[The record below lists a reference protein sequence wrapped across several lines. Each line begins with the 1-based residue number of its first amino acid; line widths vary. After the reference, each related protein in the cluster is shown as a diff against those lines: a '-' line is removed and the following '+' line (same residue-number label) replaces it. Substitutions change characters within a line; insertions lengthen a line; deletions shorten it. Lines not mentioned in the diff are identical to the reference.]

1 MATKKIYTKIKEYF
15 KTTIIYEII
24 SEGHKF
30 IKNHPKI
37 ISAVIIMIFAV
48 GIATYPIIDKTMNNS
63 GTTDASSQPPSKNQ
77 LEQHI
82 YVTVTGE
89 VASPGMY
96 EMTSDERINDA
107 IRKAGGFT
115 ENAYTENINLAQK
128 LQDGQYI
135 NVISKEHSEGTNSVS
150 ESKSPSEFYGIV
162 NINTASVEELCQLP
176 GIGEATALKIIEY
189 RESAGRFEDIRDIQ
203 NVKGIGQ
210 AKYDKIKNNITI

>member
-1 MATKKIYTKIKEYF
+1 MSKIKEYF

-30 IKNHPKI
+30 LKNHPKI
-37 ISAVIIMIFAV
+37 ISAVILMIFAV
-48 GIATYPIIDKTMNNS
+48 GIATYPIIDKAMKSSETI
-63 GTTDASSQPPSKNQ
+63 DASYNPPSKNQ

-96 EMTSDERINDA
+96 EMTTDDRINDA
-107 IRKAGGFT
+107 IQKAGGFT

-128 LQDGQYI
+128 LKDGQYI
-135 NVISKEHSEGTNSVS
+135 NVISKEYAATTNSIP
-150 ESKSPSEFYGIV
+150 ESKTPAEFYGIV
-162 NINTASVEELCQLP
+162 NINTASAEELCQLP

-189 RESAGRFEDIRDIQ
+189 RELVGNFVDIRDIQ
-203 NVKGIGQ
+203 NVKGIGPI
-210 AKYDKIKNNITI
+210 KFNKIKNNITI